1 LGLNRIEKPLKADIV
16 IPFDSTKSLQAIHQA
31 IVVDQKHQ
39 PNKKA
44 LVSTKVQ
51 KRELKI
57 HISADDIPSLRAT
70 LNSNLRVLL
79 AWKNIA
85 EGIKKRIIVNRNC

>member
-16 IPFDSTKSLQAIHQA
+16 ISFDSAKSLQAIHKA
-31 IVVDQKHQ
+31 IAVDQKHQ

-44 LVSTKVQ
+44 SVTTKIQ

-57 HISADDIPSLRAT
+57 HISADDIPSMRAT

-79 AWKNIA
+79 AWKKIT
-85 EGIKKRIIVNRNC
+85 EEIKKPNYHK

>member
-1 LGLNRIEKPLKADIV
+1 MNLNRIEKTYKADIV
-16 IPFDSTKSLQAIHQA
+16 IPFDSAKSLQAIQKA

-44 LVSTKVQ
+44 SVRTKVQ
-51 KRELKI
+51 KRELII

-79 AWKNIA
+79 AWKRIA
-85 EGIKKRIIVNRNC
+85 EVIKKRIIVKRDS

>member
-1 LGLNRIEKPLKADIV
+1 MGLNRIEKPLKADIV

-44 LVSTKVQ
+44 LVRTI
-51 KRELKI
+51 I

-85 EGIKKRIIVNRNC
+85 EGIKKRIIVNSDC